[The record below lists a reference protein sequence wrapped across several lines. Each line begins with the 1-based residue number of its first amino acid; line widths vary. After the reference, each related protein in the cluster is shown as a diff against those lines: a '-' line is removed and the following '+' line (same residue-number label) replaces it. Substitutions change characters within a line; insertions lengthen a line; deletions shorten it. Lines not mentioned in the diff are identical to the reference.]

1 MRRRLQQ
8 ISDERAR
15 SILAKTDNAVLAIRD
30 DISGYTYAVPV
41 SPVYADNHIY
51 IHSAPIGHKIAAIKA
66 NPIKKL
72 IRFIGEHGFGVE
84 CASFEE
90 VPLAVNIYPSYPS
103 LWNRVFRQVR

>member
-1 MRRRLQQ
+1 MSEFGCRCQTEKVLKHLL
-8 ISDERAR
+8 SKG
-15 SILAKTDNAVLAIRD
+15 ILSEEQPCGLFIDRAVLLENMNEIKEAFPEPFFKHR
-30 DISGYTYAVPV
+30 Y
-41 SPVYADNHIY
+41 
-51 IHSAPIGHKIAAIKA
+51 AIKA

-72 IRFIGEHGFGVE
+72 IRYIGEHGFGVE